1 MQPNRTNTKR
11 FPASSEP
18 LCAEAS
24 LVFAAKTGDKE
35 AFTQLCEHS
44 SKRVLFTILRIT
56 KNLEDA
62 EDAFQDATLR
72 AFRRLDSFDG
82 RSSFSTWFTRI
93 GINAALMILRKR
105 KRHIAVSLE
114 ELNTNEI
121 GEPMME
127 LPDTSPNPEELY
139 VTREQKLRL
148 RGAINGLPAS
158 HRSIVEMHFLRGHS
172 VRDIA
177 SANHISI
184 SATKSRLSR
193 SRPRLL
199 ALLQRA

>member
-1 MQPNRTNTKR
+1 MELTRANTELSQM
-11 FPASSEP
+11 SSEP
-18 LCAEAS
+18 MCADAS
-24 LVFAAKTGDKE
+24 LVFAAKSGDNE
-35 AFTQLCEHS
+35 AFSQLCEHN
-44 SKRVLFTILRIT
+44 SKRVLLTILRIT

-93 GINAALMILRKR
+93 GINSALMILRKR
-105 KRHIAVSLE
+105 KRHLAVSLE
-114 ELNTNEI
+114 ELNTNEA
-121 GEPMME
+121 GEPMVE
-127 LPDTSPNPEELY
+127 LSDTSPNPEELY
-139 VTREQKLRL
+139 ATRERNQRL

-158 HRSIVEMHFLRGHS
+158 HRSIVEMHFIRGHS

-177 SANHISI
+177 SANQISV

-193 SRPRLL
+193 SKPRLL
-199 ALLQRA
+199 ALLRRA